1 MTHEKTIKG
10 LTLKVSPLGE
20 NDRLL
25 TLISNEQGLVRL
37 AVPGARRPNSSLAGA
52 IPLTLLELHIG
63 GRSNL
68 KRVRQ
73 IKTLKSFTNVGKY
86 FETLAGAQALTELT
100 QMLVAVNEPI
110 PGLLTTLLIHLERLE
125 DLTKANTFQSLN
137 ALAICIQSI
146 LHLLALGGYGLPIQ
160 KCCVSGIDLNPP
172 LGKWDWRC
180 SLICDEG
187 FAIGPIASA
196 KIQLNPSEL
205 ALLQRLLRPELPK
218 CSTGDLMGPLKVWLL
233 LLQVVEVWIET
244 HLSKRITSLSM
255 MREVFLVND

>member
-1 MTHEKTIKG
+1 MIHEKTIKG

-25 TLISNEQGLVRL
+25 TLISDEQGLVRL
-37 AVPGARRPNSSLAGA
+37 AVPGARRPNSSLSGA
-52 IPLTLLELHIG
+52 IPLSFLEVHIG
-63 GRSNL
+63 GKSSL

-73 IKTLKSFTNVGKY
+73 LKTLKSFNNVGKY
-86 FETLAGAQALTELT
+86 FETLASAQALTELT

-125 DLTKANTFQSLN
+125 DLTKNNEFKSLT
-137 ALAICIQSI
+137 ALAICVQSC

-160 KCCVSGIDLNPP
+160 KCCLSGIELNPP

-180 SLICDEG
+180 SLICNEG

-205 ALLQRLLRPELPK
+205 ALLQRLLRAQLPTR
-218 CSTGDLMGPLKVWLL
+218 SNGELMGPQKVWLL
-233 LLQVVEVWIET
+233 LLQVVELWIET
-244 HLSKRITSLSM
+244 HLSKRVTSLSM
-255 MREVFLVND
+255 LREVFLAND